1 MNKRSE
7 KKRKTKRAPRAQRG
21 GEACASTIRVQQGG
35 EEDSDLSRLRRS
47 AATSENTASEN
58 TAHGNLAHSNPAHGG
73 LAHGNPAYG
82 NLAYGNPV
90 HEYTTHDSRAAQ
102 SLCPVSHKCGAC
114 SLIDVPYGEQL
125 IQKQQLVAELF
136 DGIAPE
142 YAIIEPVLGMDE
154 PYHYR
159 AKVTSP
165 FAPGK
170 KLPSRSMRPRD
181 DGGVLQAGGWASR
194 KDLAH
199 EQASRKCG
207 DREHASRKDLVHE
220 QASRKCSALEQAS
233 RKKTKKGT
241 QAPIKREI
249 LTGMYAAHTHKLIPT
264 DECLLE
270 NAQAKAVILAIR
282 KLMYRYDIAPYNED
296 THTGFMRHAVV
307 RVGHK
312 SGEVLV
318 TLVTNA
324 RTFPSSRSFCREL
337 VKLCPFITT
346 VVQNVN
352 LRQTNVILGMEEHTL
367 YGPGFILDTLC
378 DLSFRISSSSFYQVN
393 STQTEVLYR
402 SAIKLAQLTGKE
414 TAIDAYCG
422 TGTIGLVAAKNGA
435 ARVIGVDSVASAIRD
450 ARQNAAHNGIK
461 NAEFIAADAGD
472 FMRELASGAKSS
484 TQEQADGARCS
495 TCKLASGAKS
505 STQEQADGAM
515 FLTRQLTAD
524 ATTSN
529 TLNPARTVL
538 FMDPPRAGASKDFL
552 DAVCTLAPARIVYI
566 SCNPQTQAR
575 DAAYLARAGY
585 VIQRIQPV
593 DMFPHTD
600 HVESVC
606 LLSKLHEAKHHV
618 NVTVDMDVH
627 R

>member
-7 KKRKTKRAPRAQRG
+7 KKRKTKRAPHTQQGGKASTSASRAQRKP
-21 GEACASTIRVQQGG
+21 
-35 EEDSDLSRLRRS
+35 
-47 AATSENTASEN
+47 ATSEHTEF
-58 TAHGNLAHSNPAHGG
+58 
-73 LAHGNPAYG
+73 
-82 NLAYGNPV
+82 V
-90 HEYTTHDSRAAQ
+90 HATCDSR

-114 SLIDVPYGEQL
+114 TLIDVPYSEQL
-125 IQKQQLVAELF
+125 IQKQQFVAELF

-142 YAIIEPVLGMDE
+142 YAIVEPVLGMDE

-159 AKVTSP
+159 SKVTSP

-170 KLPSRSMRPRD
+170 KLPSRGIHSRGD
-181 DGGVLQAGGWASR
+181 EGVSR
-194 KDLAH
+194 GDKDALRKGLACEQDSH
-199 EQASRKCG
+199 KCNVDEQASYKCNV
-207 DREHASRKDLVHE
+207 DER
-220 QASRKCSALEQAS
+220 AS

-241 QAPIKREI
+241 QAPAKREI

-270 NAQAKAVILAIR
+270 NTQAKAVILAIR

-296 THTGFMRHAVV
+296 TNAGFMRHAVV

-352 LRQTNVILGMEEHTL
+352 LRQTNVILGTEEHTL

-414 TAIDAYCG
+414 TVIDAYCG

-450 ARQNAAHNGIK
+450 ARQNAAHNGVE

-472 FMRELASGAKSS
+472 FMR
-484 TQEQADGARCS
+484 
-495 TCKLASGAKS
+495 KLASGAKG
-505 STQEQADGAM
+505 STQELAASVKCSTQELSTGAR
-515 FLTRQLTAD
+515 FSTRELTAD

-552 DAVCTLAPARIVYI
+552 DAVCALAPARIVYI

-575 DAAYLARAGY
+575 DAAYLARTGY
-585 VIQRIQPV
+585 TIQRIQPV

-600 HVESVC
+600 HVE
-606 LLSKLHEAKHHV
+606 
-618 NVTVDMDVH
+618 TVVLMIKVEG
-627 R
+627 